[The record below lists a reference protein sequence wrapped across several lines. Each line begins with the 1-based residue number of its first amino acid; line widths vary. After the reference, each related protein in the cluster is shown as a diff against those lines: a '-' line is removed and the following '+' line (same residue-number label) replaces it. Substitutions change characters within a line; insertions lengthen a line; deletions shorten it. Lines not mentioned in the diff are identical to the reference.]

1 MSSQYVPEPFGADVM
16 YSLCRCGLHPWPDG
30 PDKLC
35 CGTYTI
41 ADAIADAI
49 TDAIADGLANAVA
62 NSFADAIADA
72 GGVGVQL
79 GSKL

>member
-1 MSSQYVPEPFGADVM
+1 M
-16 YSLCRCGLHPWPDG
+16 YSLCRCGVHQWPDR

-35 CGTYTI
+35 GGANTI

-49 TDAIADGLANAVA
+49 TDGLADAVA

-72 GGVGVQL
+72 GGVRVQL

>member
-1 MSSQYVPEPFGADVM
+1 M
-16 YSLCRCGLHPWPDG
+16 YSLCRCGVHPWPDG

-35 CGTYTI
+35 SGANTI
-41 ADAIADAI
+41 ANAIADAI
-49 TDAIADGLANAVA
+49 TDATTDGLANAVA

-72 GGVGVQL
+72 GGVRVQL